1 MNKENLKRGQQLS
14 EDIEKLEEQ
23 LKTLELS
30 NGIYDGQIGF
40 CKENG
45 CCIGKINS
53 FWIDFEVLKVLA
65 INKITKK
72 LNEYKQEFENL

>member
-1 MNKENLKRGQQLS
+1 MNKENLKRGQELS
-14 EDIEKLEEQ
+14 DKIEKLEGQ

-30 NGIYDGQIGF
+30 NGIHDGQIGF

-45 CCIGKINS
+45 ICIGKVNS
-53 FWIDFEVLKVLA
+53 FWIDFDVLKVLA

>member
-14 EDIEKLEEQ
+14 EDIDKLEEQ
-23 LKTLELS
+23 LKTLELATS
-30 NGIYDGQIGF
+30 IYEGQIGF
-40 CKENG
+40 YNG
-45 CCIGKINS
+45 TSYLGKVNS

-72 LNEYKQEFENL
+72 LNEYKQEFEIL

>member
-23 LKTLELS
+23 LKTLELATS
-30 NGIYDGQIGF
+30 IYDGQIGF
-40 CKENG
+40 YKETSYL
-45 CCIGKINS
+45 GKVNS

-72 LNEYKQEFENL
+72 LNEYKQEFEKL

>member
-1 MNKENLKRGQQLS
+1 MNKENLKRGQELS
-14 EDIEKLEEQ
+14 EKIEKLEGQ

-45 CCIGKINS
+45 NFTGKVNS
-53 FWIDFEVLKVLA
+53 FWIDFDVLKCLA
-65 INKITKK
+65 ISKITKK
-72 LNEYKQEFENL
+72 LNEYKQEFEKL